1 MNLCVILA
9 LCVIFSDN
17 PETFVR
23 GVYINPY
30 QAANK
35 SYLEKIFIKADSGL
49 INAIVV
55 DFKSDYGFLSYASD
69 IDLAKEIDAIKR
81 YIDVDYVIENAELHN
96 LKLIARIVCF
106 RDNYLAFHKNYGVRD
121 DSGNVWRDNKGLAWT
136 NPYSKQVREYLLKV
150 AEEVVRRGITSIA
163 FDYIR
168 FPTDGDVERI
178 RLTEVK
184 GPRYGAI
191 VEFLRMVKD
200 EIGDE
205 AEIGVCVFGFSVWY
219 RMKTEGQDVSKMGE
233 YIDILYPMLYPSH
246 FGWSFKRW
254 DNDYWRNYW
263 IYFDSVKEAGTKL
276 PPHVKVMPFVQGF
289 DFLAENFNSDYV
301 FAQIHGAVAARADGF
316 LIWNAGGDYSL
327 SWSAFSWA
335 RNLILRQFVQRKLRD
350 CMREEGRRYQGKS
363 FEKIMTEEKVLE
375 NGEPIRII
383 IDSLPSLKSPSIF
396 FQPMVQ

>member
-9 LCVIFSDN
+9 LCVTFSDN
-17 PETFVR
+17 PESFIR
-23 GVYINPY
+23 GVYMNPY

-35 SYLEKIFIKADSGL
+35 GYLEKIFIKADSGL

-55 DFKSDYGFLSYASD
+55 DFKSDYGFLSYASELA
-69 IDLAKEIDAIKR
+69 LAKEINAIKR
-81 YIDVDYVIENAELHN
+81 YIDVEYLIENAELHD

-106 RDNYLAFHKNYGVRD
+106 RDNYLAFHKNYGMRD
-121 DSGNVWRDNKGLAWT
+121 DSGNVWCDNKGLAWT
-136 NPYSKQVREYLLKV
+136 NPYSKQVRKYLLEVTKD
-150 AEEVVRRGITSIA
+150 VVRRGITSIA

-191 VEFLRMVKD
+191 CEFLRMVKD

-205 AEIGVCVFGFSVWY
+205 AEIGVCVFGFSVWH
-219 RMKTEGQDVSKMGE
+219 RMKREGQDINKMAE
-233 YIDILYPMLYPSH
+233 HIDILYPMLYPSH
-246 FGWSFKRW
+246 FGRSFKRW
-254 DNDYWRNYW
+254 ESEYWRNYW

-276 PPHVKVMPFVQGF
+276 PPHVKVIPFVQGF

-301 FAQIHGAVAARADGF
+301 FAQIHGAAAARADGF
-316 LIWNAGGDYSL
+316 LIWHAGGDYSL

-335 RNLILRQFVQRKLRD
+335 RNLILKQSIQRKLHDR
-350 CMREEGRRYQGKS
+350 MREEGRRYQGKS
-363 FEKIMTEEKVLE
+363 SEEILIEEKVLE
-375 NGEPIRII
+375 GGEPIRVI
-383 IDSLPSLKSPSIF
+383 IDSLPSSKSPRIF

>member
-81 YIDVDYVIENAELHN
+81 YIDVDYLIENAELHN

-168 FPTDGDVERI
+168 FPTDGAVERI

-233 YIDILYPMLYPSH
+233 YIDVLYPMLYPSH

-335 RNLILRQFVQRKLRD
+335 RNLILRQSVQRKLHD

-383 IDSLPSLKSPSIF
+383 IDSLPSLKIRRIF